1 MPAVISPFPQ
11 MLSGLIAV
19 INKLIDHGYPKAA
32 ADIVNLATISPPCS
46 PPPPVQPPHWCP
58 LSSPPPLLSTRRRR
72 RGRRR
77 RRSSS
82 SSSSTSTRSSP
93 IISAKVSQLIS
104 SITELPVTSA
114 VDLEWEEFPR
124 QEVKSKHVADLV
136 DTCVDVATKTET
148 SDHPTVDSVLPS
160 MQNLLTIAAA
170 TEISFKEAEPIKAL
184 IADSINP
191 KEEKTNVKAETH
203 ISRTAKV
210 SKEAE
215 EMNKLA
221 TSVDKLNTRRSGG
234 ISPYEPR
241 KFNRE
246 DFPGLGDREVVFSA
260 PVSLP
265 CVDFKALGFG
275 PRFLPRPELF
285 PVQGC
290 SQDPA
295 IYLCVEG
302 DDCRSS
308 KHHYRRS
315 DRRPDVTPYP
325 PWHIGSAHS
334 EPSPFGTLP
343 GLETDVGI
351 TNLPETLFRWKYDS
365 GTGRNTKWVMTSE
378 VKVPSFSAKSRL
390 LDPIPLCGP
399 KSIPGA
405 QNADESEP
413 AATNALVDDMQPPL
427 NKCEK
432 TPVPTVCMAA
442 KLSPTTWCSAPPPPA
457 PPTLERRFPK
467 LERQRRL
474 SS

>member
-1 MPAVISPFPQ
+1 
-11 MLSGLIAV
+11 
-19 INKLIDHGYPKAA
+19 
-32 ADIVNLATISPPCS
+32 
-46 PPPPVQPPHWCP
+46 
-58 LSSPPPLLSTRRRR
+58 
-72 RGRRR
+72 
-77 RRSSS
+77 
-82 SSSSTSTRSSP
+82 
-93 IISAKVSQLIS
+93 
-104 SITELPVTSA
+104 LPVTSA

-160 MQNLLTIAAA
+160 IAQGMQNLLAIATA
-170 TEISFKEAEPIKAL
+170 TEISFNEAEPIKAL
-184 IADSINP
+184 IADSINL

-295 IYLCVEG
+295 FYLCKDGHNCRASGRHYNSSTRWLNG
-302 DDCRSS
+302 DG
-308 KHHYRRS
+308 
-315 DRRPDVTPYP
+315 PNP
-325 PWHIGSAHS
+325 PWHKGPAYS
-334 EPSPFGTLP
+334 EPSPFGTFP

-351 TNLPETLFRWKYDS
+351 VNVPEMLFGWRYDS
-365 GTGRNTKWVMTSE
+365 GTGRSTKWVMTSE
-378 VKVPSFSAKSRL
+378 VKVPSLSVKSRL
-390 LDPIPLCGP
+390 LDPNPPCGP
-399 KSIPGA
+399 RSIPGA
-405 QNADESEP
+405 QNANESEL
-413 AATNALVDDMQPPL
+413 AATNTLVDDLQPPL
-427 NKCEK
+427 IKCEK
-432 TPVPTVCMAA
+432 SPAPTFMAA
-442 KLSPTTWCSAPPPPA
+442 KLSATTWCSAPPPPA
-457 PPTLERRFPK
+457 PPMFERRFPK
-467 LERQRRL
+467 PERRRRL

>member
-1 MPAVISPFPQ
+1 M
-11 MLSGLIAV
+11 
-19 INKLIDHGYPKAA
+19 
-32 ADIVNLATISPPCS
+32 
-46 PPPPVQPPHWCP
+46 
-58 LSSPPPLLSTRRRR
+58 
-72 RGRRR
+72 
-77 RRSSS
+77 
-82 SSSSTSTRSSP
+82 
-93 IISAKVSQLIS
+93 
-104 SITELPVTSA
+104 TSA
-114 VDLEWEEFPR
+114 IDLEWEEFSKP
-124 QEVKSKHVADLV
+124 EGKSKHVADLV

-160 MQNLLTIAAA
+160 IAQGMQNLLAIAAA

-295 IYLCVEG
+295 FYLCEDG
-302 DDCRSS
+302 HNCRASGRHYNSS
-308 KHHYRRS
+308 TRFLNGQGPS
-315 DRRPDVTPYP
+315 P
-325 PWHIGSAHS
+325 PWHKGPAYS

-343 GLETDVGI
+343 GLETDFGI
-351 TNLPETLFRWKYDS
+351 TDVPEKLFGWKYKS
-365 GTGRNTKWVMTSE
+365 GSGRDTKWVMTSE
-378 VKVPSFSAKSRL
+378 VKF
-390 LDPIPLCGP
+390 PIPLPKSRCLDPNPRCGP
-399 KSIPGA
+399 PSIPGA
-405 QNADESEP
+405 QKTDESKS
-413 AATNALVDDMQPPL
+413 ASTSDAIDDLQPL
-427 NKCEK
+427 KCEK
-432 TPVPTVCMAA
+432 QTPSPMVNMSAM
-442 KLSPTTWCSAPPPPA
+442 LSPTTRCSAPPPSA
-457 PPTLERRFPK
+457 PPMFERRFPS
-467 LERQRRL
+467 LERRRRL